1 MEKRDGFTKFL
12 AIAGTVLTVF
22 PVLAPV
28 LFGVM
33 ALIGRGRFLFDY
45 LMPAE
50 LFFLVLIGGGLLL
63 WAALRARAQRKIVLW
78 SLGGAVALLVVS
90 QLVAV
95 VSGLASGKIDPE
107 GFWFVLVI
115 AMLILYIA
123 AVIALAV
130 GGILLVRDL
139 FKPTPPAATVG

>member
-1 MEKRDGFTKFL
+1 MEKRDGFAKFL

-95 VSGLASGKIDPE
+95 VSGLASGKVDPE

>member
-12 AIAGTVLTVF
+12 AIAGTVLTVL

-78 SLGGAVALLVVS
+78 SLSGAVALLVIS

-139 FKPTPPAATVG
+139 FKPTPPAVTVG

>member
-1 MEKRDGFTKFL
+1 MEKKDGFTKFL
-12 AIAGTVLTVF
+12 AIAGTVLTAL

-28 LFGVM
+28 MFGIF

-50 LFFLVLIGGGLLL
+50 FFFLVLIGGGLLL